1 MVFTR
6 PSSVPYPT
14 VWHRFTVR
22 RNSTTISLRVQDL
35 TEDKF
40 DEALALLSKHF
51 TRDEPPC
58 KYIGINNYPT
68 AVAELEN
75 LWRKTMKDKLSV
87 ICVEDKDDGSS
98 VLVGVN
104 VLTVASKDDKEEPFK
119 TEDKIWA
126 KLFGAV
132 DLVGRSVN
140 IFERYGVDKYLNAY
154 GLVVA
159 PEWRGCHI
167 GKEILKARI
176 PICKALGIK
185 VTATVFTAAASQ
197 AVAKKAGFVDLFEI
211 TYEELAQKGF
221 VFPGVEKD
229 TKSSKLMA
237 LTIN

>member
-1 MVFTR
+1 MVFIR
-6 PSSVPYPT
+6 PSTVPYPT

-22 RNSTTISLRVQDL
+22 RNGTTASLRVQDL

-40 DEALALLSKHF
+40 DAALALLSEHF

-75 LWRKTMKDKLSV
+75 LWRKTINDKLSLV
-87 ICVEDKDDGSS
+87 CVEDKDDGSS

-104 VLTVASKDDKEEPFK
+104 VLTVVCKEDKEEPFK
-119 TEDKIWA
+119 SEDKVWA

-132 DLVGRSVN
+132 DLVARSVDL
-140 IFERYGVDKYLNAY
+140 FEHYGVDKYLTAY
-154 GLVVA
+154 GLVVV
-159 PEWRGCHI
+159 PEWRGCNI
-167 GKEILKARI
+167 GKEILRARV
-176 PICKALGIK
+176 PLCKALGIK

-197 AVAKKAGFVDLFEI
+197 AVAKKAGFADLFEI

-221 VFPGVEKD
+221 VFPGVEED

-237 LTIN
+237 LVID